1 MSRTQRARQH
11 GPATNPRHGGQRPRA
26 HTPGKMNTNRTRA
39 RSVFHHWK
47 AWVVVAVAMV
57 NGLVASAQET
67 NDTGRVGFSAF
78 QVISRKNI
86 FNLNRT
92 GRRRDRGRSQRGG
105 DAFSLVGTM
114 SYGKGTFAFFDGT
127 ASEYKKVLQDSDA
140 IAGYKV
146 VEITPTSVKLETGGK
161 QVTMKVGTQMRH
173 ETEGGWQLVANSEL
187 SQPSVE
193 ETAATLSD
201 TTSSSSSDEP
211 NDVLRRLMQRREQEL
226 K

>member
-1 MSRTQRARQH
+1 
-11 GPATNPRHGGQRPRA
+11 
-26 HTPGKMNTNRTRA
+26 MNRNRTKTRL
-39 RSVFHHWK
+39 VFHHWK
-47 AWVVVAVAMV
+47 VWAVVAVAMM
-57 NGLVASAQET
+57 NGFVASAQET
-67 NDTGRVGFSAF
+67 NDTGQAGFSAF
-78 QVISRKNI
+78 QVISQKNI

-92 GRRRDRGRSQRGG
+92 GRRRDRGRSQRGA
-105 DAFSLVGTM
+105 DAFYLVGTM
-114 SYGKGTFAFFDGT
+114 SYEKGTFAFFDGT
-127 ASEYKKVLQDSDA
+127 GSEYKKVLQNNGA

-173 ETEGGWQLVANSEL
+173 ETQGGWQLVANNEL
-187 SQPSVE
+187 PQPSVE
-193 ETAATLSD
+193 DTAATPDD